1 MKMLFS
7 PKDSSEVKLVKKKL
21 SEAGIRCQIR
31 KIALA
36 QGVFGVPPYPELWI
50 EEEGDILKALKLVGS
65 ERLRKMTVIFPTHH
79 HDRGGTT
86 NGSS

>member
-7 PKDSSEVKLVKKKL
+7 PRDSSEVKLVKRKL

-31 KIALA
+31 KIPLA

-50 EEEGDILKALKLVGS
+50 EEERDILKALKLVGS
-65 ERLRKMTVIFPTHH
+65 HRLSQMTVIFPTH
-79 HDRGGTT
+79 R
-86 NGSS
+86 NGRPAN